1 MSYRGQTIIMKLKYL
16 VNKNLRNHSMKVFEG
31 ISNGRKK
38 ALENWFNDKW
48 AQMDNVKNSIIA
60 LEDDDEIINNYLS
73 KLVKEYEDFVKYS
86 Y

>member
-1 MSYRGQTIIMKLKYL
+1 MKLRYL
-16 VNKNLRNHSMKVFEG
+16 VNKNLRDHSMKVFEG

-60 LEDDDEIINNYLS
+60 
-73 KLVKEYEDFVKYS
+73 
-86 Y
+86 